1 MTPSD
6 EVKSYR
12 DLLVW
17 KAGIQL
23 AVICYRIT
31 SEFPRY
37 ELFGLTGQM
46 RRAAVS
52 IPSNLAERHNRS
64 HRKEFLQFVSVAKG
78 SLGELET
85 QMTLAVPIGYLDAK
99 EAEPFFAR
107 CEELGKMLT
116 GLKHALSLYSR

>member
-17 KAGIQL
+17 KAGMQL
-23 AVICYRIT
+23 AVSCYRIT
-31 SEFPRY
+31 GKFPRY
-37 ELFGLTGQM
+37 ELFGLTAQM

-52 IPSNLAERHNRS
+52 IPSNLAEGHNRS

-85 QMTLAVPIGYLDAK
+85 QMTLAVHIGYL
-99 EAEPFFAR
+99 EATEVAPFFAG

-116 GLKHALSLYSR
+116 GLKHSLTLSSH

>member
-6 EVKSYR
+6 VVKSYR

-23 AVICYRIT
+23 AVACYRIT
-31 SEFPRY
+31 IQFPRY

-52 IPSNLAERHNRS
+52 IPSNLAEGHSRS

-85 QMTLAVPIGYLDAK
+85 QMALAVQIGYLDAM
-99 EAEPFFAR
+99 EAEPY
-107 CEELGKMLT
+107 
-116 GLKHALSLYSR
+116 ALIPFRGSENT